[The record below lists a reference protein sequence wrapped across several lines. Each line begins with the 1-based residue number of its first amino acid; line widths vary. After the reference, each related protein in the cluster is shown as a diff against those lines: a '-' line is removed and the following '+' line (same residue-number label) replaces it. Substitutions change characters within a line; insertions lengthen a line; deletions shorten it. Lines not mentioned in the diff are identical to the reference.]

1 MTYPAP
7 AYLEDDPWF
16 GPATLS
22 EKQMSI
28 KEMRQQ
34 LIEEEQLLPLSE
46 DQPPTKEVA
55 NIHEVMYNIAT
66 SNGKTTTQ
74 LDPVG
79 GSENFQAGPGGW
91 LSGTG
96 MNQFK

>member
-66 SNGKTTTQ
+66 SKGKTTTQ

-91 LSGTG
+91 MSGTG

>member
-1 MTYPAP
+1 MTHPAP

-28 KEMRQQ
+28 KQMREQ

-66 SNGKTTTQ
+66 SHGKTTVQ

-91 LSGTG
+91 MSGTG
-96 MNQFK
+96 MNQFQ